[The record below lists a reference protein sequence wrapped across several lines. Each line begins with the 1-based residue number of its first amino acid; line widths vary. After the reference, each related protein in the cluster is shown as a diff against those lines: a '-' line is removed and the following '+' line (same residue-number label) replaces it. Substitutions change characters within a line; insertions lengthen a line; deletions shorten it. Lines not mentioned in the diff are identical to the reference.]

1 MTNYSASD
9 SRLGPSAEKHH
20 RVSDLAALWR
30 VHPKTISRI
39 FSKEPG
45 VLRLPG
51 KRSVIL
57 IPASVAA
64 RVHERLSQQALKAP
78 LPAGHPLKVI
88 RFRDLNARMPKKA

>member
-1 MTNYSASD
+1 MTNPE
-9 SRLGPSAEKHH
+9 RLGPSAEKHY
-20 RVSDLAALWR
+20 RVSDLALLWS
-30 VHPKTISRI
+30 VHPKTVLRL
-39 FSKEPG
+39 FAKEPG

-64 RVHERLSQQALKAP
+64 RVHERLSQDTLKAL

-88 RFRDLNARMPKKA
+88 RFRDLHRRVPKKA